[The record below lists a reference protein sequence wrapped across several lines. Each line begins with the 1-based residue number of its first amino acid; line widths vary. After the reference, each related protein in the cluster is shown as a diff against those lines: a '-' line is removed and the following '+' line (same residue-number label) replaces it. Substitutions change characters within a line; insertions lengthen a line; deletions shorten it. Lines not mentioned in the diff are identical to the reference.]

1 MINING
7 QIEKLQAASASLT
20 AKVDELNSAVLA
32 TDDDAISNLKDK
44 LKAAVDALNED
55 IKTKKFAIK
64 LLPFVKGSL
73 RFFNNHTNN

>member
-20 AKVDELNSAVLA
+20 AKVDELSSAVLA

-55 IKTKKFAIK
+55 IKVMQEDANNANKNKKW
-64 LLPFVKGSL
+64 
-73 RFFNNHTNN
+73 